1 MQSIG
6 QAIRGMNIQTLTG
19 LSDLTE
25 KERYQRK
32 IDSFNRSAGDLNE
45 KDGYHCEI
53 CNDKGIIMN
62 LSEIDRG
69 EGKEPE
75 YREVIKDCKCQVIR
89 NSIRRLKKSGLE
101 DVIKQKTF
109 EAFEITEEWQRKIK
123 DGAMIFARGAEGR
136 KNNWFF
142 IGGANGAGKSHICT
156 AISRDF
162 LRSGKSVKYMLWVDE
177 VSILRACV
185 NDDQR
190 YSEMIQPIKTVDV
203 LYIDDFFKILKDNKT
218 GAEIMPSAADA
229 RIAYEIL
236 NYRYC
241 NPELITIVSSERYI
255 SEIIDID
262 PATGSRIYEK
272 TEGFNFNIER
282 KREKNYRIRNMELL

>member
-6 QAIRGMNIQTLTG
+6 QALRGMNIPTLTG
-19 LSDLTE
+19 LSEMTE
-25 KERYQRK
+25 KERFKRK

-53 CNDKGIIMN
+53 CNDKGIIMT

-69 EGKEPE
+69 TGKEPE
-75 YREVIKDCKCQVIR
+75 YREVMKDCKCQIIR

-101 DVIKQKTF
+101 DVIKEKTF
-109 EAFEITEEWQRKIK
+109 DAFEVTEEWQRKIK
-123 DGAMIFARGAEGR
+123 DAAMIFARGAESR

-177 VSILRACV
+177 VNMLKACMF
-185 NDDQR
+185 NDSR
-190 YSEMIQPIKTVDV
+190 YEELIRPLKTVDV
-203 LYIDDFFKILKDNKT
+203 LYVDDFFKIVKDKT
-218 GAEIMPSAADA
+218 GTDMPPNGQDI

-236 NYRYC
+236 NFRYC
-241 NPELITIVSSERYI
+241 NPELITIISSERYI

-272 TEGFNFNIER
+272 TDGFNFNVER